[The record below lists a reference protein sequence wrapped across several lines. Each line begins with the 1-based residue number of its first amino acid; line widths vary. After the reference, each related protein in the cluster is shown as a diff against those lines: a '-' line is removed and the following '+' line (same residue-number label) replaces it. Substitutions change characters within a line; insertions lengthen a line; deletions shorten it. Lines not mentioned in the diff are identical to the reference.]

1 MKIKINNINSII
13 AVIGFALIL
22 QSCFVAKKYEEPK
35 TNLELNNLFRTD
47 QQLDSNTLAATSWQ
61 ELLKDSILQNYIDT
75 ALKNNYDSRI
85 AIENISKAASNLK
98 QGKSAFAPSL
108 SAGATWSHQR
118 FSKNSQFGALFDG
131 TLDQFELAGKLNW
144 EIDVWGK
151 IRSQKKAIESKYF
164 QSIANHQALETQIIT
179 NIAKFYFQLQAMDAQ
194 KKVLEKT
201 IANRIQSLE
210 IIKDLKESGLVN
222 EVAVKQTEAQQYT
235 AQLILEDLKYNIKVI
250 ENTLSILLGKEPQN
264 IVREDFSN
272 QNITANIS
280 LGYPVLMLGNRPD
293 VVAAELNFRNAFE
306 LTNVARSDF
315 YPSLTI
321 SASTGLQSLEL
332 KDWFDYKSIFASI
345 LTGLAQPIFNQRKI
359 KTNYENAK
367 SNQEIARL
375 QYEQKLLE
383 AGKEV
388 SNALANLENEST
400 KYGILKNK
408 LTALQDAAAY
418 SDELLEF
425 GFVNYL
431 EVLTAKDNA
440 LSTELDLINNQL
452 NQLNAVL
459 DLYQALGGG
468 N

>member
-1 MKIKINNINSII
+1 MKTNKISIVTVLVLLL
-13 AVIGFALIL
+13 AL
-22 QSCFVAKKYEEPK
+22 QSCFVAKKYEEPQV
-35 TNLELNNLFRTD
+35 NDIEINNLFRTD
-47 QQLDSNTLAATSWQ
+47 LQLDSNTLANTHWKEIIQ
-61 ELLKDSILQNYIDT
+61 DTILQNYIDT
-75 ALKNNYDSRI
+75 ALLNNYDSRI
-85 AIENISKAASNLK
+85 AIENISKASSSLK
-98 QGKSAFAPSL
+98 QGKAAFAPSL

-118 FSKNSQFGALFDG
+118 LSKNSQFGAFFNG

-144 EIDVWGK
+144 EIDIWGK
-151 IRSQKKAIESKYF
+151 IRSQKKAIESKYIE
-164 QSIANHQALETQIIT
+164 SIANHQALETQIIT
-179 NIAKFYFQLQAMDAQ
+179 NVAKFYFQLQAMDAQ
-194 KKVLEKT
+194 RKVLEKT
-201 IANRIQSLE
+201 IRNRTESIE
-210 IIKDLKESGLVN
+210 IIKDLKAAGLVN
-222 EVAVKQTEAQQYT
+222 EVAVKQTEAQKYT
-235 AQLILEDLKYNIKVI
+235 AQIILEDLNYNIKVI

-264 IVREDFSN
+264 IQRSDFEN
-272 QNITANIS
+272 QNITADIS
-280 LGYPVLMLGNRPD
+280 LGFPTLMLSNRPD
-293 VVAAELNFRNAFE
+293 VVAAELNFRNAFQ

-321 SASTGLQSLEL
+321 SATAGLQSLEL
-332 KDWFDYKSIFASI
+332 KDWFDYKSIFASV

-375 QYEQKLLE
+375 QFEQKLLD

-388 SNALANLENEST
+388 SNALADLENEIT
-400 KYGILKNK
+400 KNSILKNK
-408 LTALQDAAAY
+408 LVALQDAASY
-418 SDELLEF
+418 SDELLQY

-459 DLYQALGGG
+459 NLYQSLGGG